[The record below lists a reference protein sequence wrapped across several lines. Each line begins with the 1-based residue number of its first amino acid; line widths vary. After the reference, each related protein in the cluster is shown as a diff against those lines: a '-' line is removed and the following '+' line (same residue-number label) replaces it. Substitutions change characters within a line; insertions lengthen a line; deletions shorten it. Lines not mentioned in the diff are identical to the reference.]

1 MQKGNPLDR
10 QSSRFAVW
18 ASSALALAV
27 LGTTL
32 QAAENTEP
40 GKSVSAPGA
49 ARPSSGQGQSGET
62 VRLAFRVK
70 IDRQVYIQ
78 SDWGHPP
85 QLAIWLE
92 EPGGGKIRTL
102 WVTYRTGACDW
113 TGKAA
118 CPVSLPYWVGR
129 YNRETNTTGPPTYQR
144 PVADAIT
151 QPTPKNEFRMAAEV
165 PRGSTWDYFIEV
177 NVSGDYNAAFPSVR
191 DDGVEDQQGNGQPSL
206 IYQGRITAK
215 PGSRSSPK
223 LVGRT
228 EQLAPV
234 DRLVRDL
241 EGIDSAKR
249 LLSAIEVSCNGN

>member
-18 ASSALALAV
+18 ASTALTLSV

-40 GKSVSAPGA
+40 GKSTSASGT
-49 ARPSSGQGQSGET
+49 ARPSSGEGQSGET
-62 VRLAFRVK
+62 VRLAFRLK

-92 EPGGGKIRTL
+92 QPDGGKIRTL

-151 QPTPKNEFRMAAEV
+151 QPTPKDEFRMAAEV

-191 DDGVEDQQGNGQPSL
+191 DDGVEQLVLRLEVVVHHGGGDARAFRDFRHGGAGHALLRELPD
-206 IYQGRITAK
+206 GRIQQLG
-215 PGSRSSPK
+215 PH
-223 LVGRT
+223 VRT
-228 EQLAPV
+228 VFAG
-234 DRLVRDL
+234 VRFHA
-241 EGIDSAKR
+241 GKS
-249 LLSAIEVSCNGN
+249 N

>member
-1 MQKGNPLDR
+1 MQRGNPLDR
-10 QSSRFAVW
+10 QSSCCAVW
-18 ASSALALAV
+18 ASTALALSV

-32 QAAENTEP
+32 QAAENTRKESD
-40 GKSVSAPGA
+40 KSHIAPGA
-49 ARPSSGQGQSGET
+49 ARPSSGEGQSGET

-92 EPGGGKIRTL
+92 EPGGGKVRTL
-102 WVTYRTGACDW
+102 WVTHRTGACDW

-151 QPTPKNEFRMAAEV
+151 QPTPKGEFHMAAEV
-165 PRGSTWDYFIEV
+165 RGSTWDYFIEV
-177 NVSGDYNAAFPSVR
+177 NVSGDFNAAFPSVR

-228 EQLAPV
+228 EQFAPI

-249 LLSAIEVSCNGN
+249 LLSAIEVSCND